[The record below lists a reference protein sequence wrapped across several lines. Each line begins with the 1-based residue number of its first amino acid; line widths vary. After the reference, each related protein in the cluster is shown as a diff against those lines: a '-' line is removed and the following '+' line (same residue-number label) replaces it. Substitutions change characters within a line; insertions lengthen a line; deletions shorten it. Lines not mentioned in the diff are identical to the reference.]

1 MTNPIKL
8 TLGQAAREAGISKPS
23 LSAAIKKGRVSAEKN
38 ESGVYEIDPAELF
51 RVYPPPSQTNGLD
64 RRKYGSASNPQA
76 NASKLPEDMM
86 LDLLLAERDKL
97 IEEKDKA
104 IFRLER
110 EKEEIRADLEEQ
122 RAQARRITLLLEHK
136 LENKVTEGAG
146 EWQKAFEALEKRI
159 ANGEDKAQ
167 RELDE
172 VKRNAARQ
180 VLRYKKAYE
189 EEKQKPFWQ
198 KLFG

>member
-8 TLGQAAREAGISKPS
+8 TLGQAAKEAGISKPS

-38 ESGVYEIDPAELF
+38 ESGVYQIDPAELF

-64 RRKYGSASNPQA
+64 RRKSLPGTNPLSGH
-76 NASKLPEDMM
+76 SKLPEGAM

-104 IFRLER
+104 ISRLVQ

-122 RAQARRITLLLEHK
+122 REQARRITLLLEHK
-136 LENKVTEGAG
+136 LEARVQDGAG

-159 ANGEDKAQ
+159 ANSEERAQ
-167 RELDE
+167 RELEE

-180 VLRYKKAYE
+180 IIRYKKAYE
-189 EEKQKPFWQ
+189 SEKQKPLWK